1 MSDSDANAPC
11 KIVAE
16 IGTSHGGKLA
26 AAHAL
31 IHAARDAGADAVKF
45 QWVYAAEILHP
56 KSGLVPLPGGDV
68 PLYRRFLDLEVTPD
82 FFASCRDEA
91 HKSGA
96 AFFCSP
102 FGLRSLAE
110 LLALHPDGVKIASP
124 ELNHY
129 PLLEA
134 LAAAPNRPPV
144 ILSSGVSKL
153 GDMERALAVFADS
166 APPTLL
172 HCVTAYPAPAEDYNV
187 RLVQNLAALLGV
199 PCGVSDHSRDPVLV
213 PTLAASLGAVMIE
226 KHITLANAG
235 DGLDDPVALEPQE
248 FAKMVASVREVGR
261 LREKEGLFDTPKLDT
276 IMRLSKIYGWPTVK
290 AVLGDGVK
298 RLAPAEKANYGRTN
312 RSLHYLR
319 ALKKGTALSPDD
331 IAPLRTEK
339 VLTPGLGPEHLGAV
353 LGATLARNV
362 RDGAGVVW
370 GDLLS

>member
-1 MSDSDANAPC
+1 MD
-11 KIVAE
+11 
-16 IGTSHGGKLA
+16 

-45 QWVYAAEILHP
+45 QWVYASEILHP

-68 PLYRRFLDLEVTPD
+68 PLSRRFQDLEVAPD
-82 FFASCRDEA
+82 FYASCLEEA
-91 HKSGA
+91 HKSGV

-134 LAAAPNRPPV
+134 LVAALSCPGSQQRPR
-144 ILSSGVSKL
+144 IIFSGGVSKL
-153 GDMERALAVFADS
+153 GDMEKALEIFALS
-166 APPTLL
+166 TPQPLITFL
-172 HCVTAYPAPAEDYNV
+172 HCVTAYPAPAEDYN
-187 RLVQNLAALLGV
+187 LHLIPNLAALYGV

-213 PTLAASLGAVMIE
+213 PTLAAALGAVRIE
-226 KHITLANAG
+226 QQITLAKAG

-248 FAKMVASVREVGR
+248 FAQMVASVREVGR
-261 LREKEGLFDTPKLDT
+261 KIEHQALLDTPKWDT
-276 IMRLSKIYGWPTVK
+276 IERLTKIYGWHTVS

-298 RLAPAEKANYGRTN
+298 RLAPSEKANYGRTN

-319 ALKKGTALSPDD
+319 ALKKGAPLGAGD

-339 VLTPGLGPEHLGAV
+339 VLNPGLGPEHLKTV
-353 LGATLARNV
+353 LGAILARDV
-362 RDGAGVVW
+362 KDGAGVVW
-370 GDLLS
+370 EDIIASVPVDVNH